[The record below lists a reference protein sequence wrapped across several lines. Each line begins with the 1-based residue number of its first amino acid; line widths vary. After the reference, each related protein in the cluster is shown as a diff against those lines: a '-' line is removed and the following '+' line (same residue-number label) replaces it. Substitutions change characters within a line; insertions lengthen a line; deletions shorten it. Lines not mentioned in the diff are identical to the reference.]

1 MKKEELLD
9 IARDCLLYVTDRDPL
24 VMHRGAGMYLW
35 DTTGK
40 RYLDFLGGW
49 AVNSLGHSPE
59 LIRRVLAEQAATLV
73 NASPSFLNE
82 PMLRFAKLLT
92 GMTCMDRVFFCST
105 GAEANESAIKL
116 ARKYGAVSR
125 GGAYEII
132 TTDHGFHGRTLA
144 TMAASGKAAW
154 AQLFEPKVPG
164 FIKVPFNDISAIR
177 SALTGKTCAA
187 MIEPTQ
193 GEGGVHPAGRNY
205 LSDLRSL
212 CADEGILLILDE
224 VQTGLGRT
232 GTMFAYEQ
240 YDIEPDILTLGK
252 GLGGGFPVA
261 AMLAKERL
269 NIFRKGEQGG
279 TYTGQPLAMAVG
291 EAVVSAIRDRA
302 LADNARNMGELILRE
317 LRTLSADFPLRDI
330 RGRGLLLA
338 FDLDRPVAEALRVAA
353 LARGLIIN
361 APGPETIRLVPALIV
376 EEAHVQEMIGLL
388 RAALAELYPQ
398 T

>member
-1 MKKEELLD
+1 
-9 IARDCLLYVTDRDPL
+9 
-24 VMHRGAGMYLW
+24 MYLW
-35 DTTGK
+35 DTTGR

-59 LIRRVLAEQAATLV
+59 LIARVLAEQASTLV
-73 NASPSFLNE
+73 NASPSFFNE
-82 PMLRFAKLLT
+82 PMLRFAKLLIEIS
-92 GMTCMDRVFFCST
+92 CMDRVFFCST

-125 GGAYEII
+125 NGAYEII

-164 FIKVPFNDISAIR
+164 FIKVPFNEISAIR
-177 SALTGKTCAA
+177 SALTGNTCAV
-187 MIEPTQ
+187 MLEPTQ
-193 GEGGVHPAGRNY
+193 GEGGVHPASRQY

-212 CADEGILLILDE
+212 CDDEGVLLILDE

-232 GTMFAYEQ
+232 GSMFAYEQ
-240 YDIEPDILTLGK
+240 YNIEPDILTLGK

-291 EAVVSAIRDRA
+291 EAVVSNIRDRA
-302 LADNARNMGELILRE
+302 LAENARRMGEHILRE
-317 LRTLSADFPLRDI
+317 LHALAADYPLQDI

-338 FDLDRPVAEALRVAA
+338 FDLDLPAAEALRIAA

-361 APGPETIRLVPALIV
+361 APGPATIRLVPPLIV
-376 EEAHVQEMIGLL
+376 EEVHVKEMTGIL

>member
-1 MKKEELLD
+1 MTQEELLD

-24 VMHRGAGMYLW
+24 VMQRGTGMYLW
-35 DTTGK
+35 DTTGR

-59 LIRRVLAEQAATLV
+59 LIARVLAEQASTLV
-73 NASPSFLNE
+73 NASPSFFNE
-82 PMLRFAKLLT
+82 PMLRFAKLLIEIS
-92 GMTCMDRVFFCST
+92 CMDRVFFCST

-125 GGAYEII
+125 NGAYEII

-164 FIKVPFNDISAIR
+164 FIKVPFNEISAIR
-177 SALTGKTCAA
+177 SALTGNTCAV
-187 MIEPTQ
+187 MLEPTQ
-193 GEGGVHPAGRNY
+193 GEGGVHPASRQY

-212 CADEGILLILDE
+212 CDDEGVLLILDE

-232 GTMFAYEQ
+232 GSMFAYEQ
-240 YDIEPDILTLGK
+240 YNIEPDILTLGK

-291 EAVVSAIRDRA
+291 EAVVSNIRDRA
-302 LADNARNMGELILRE
+302 LAENARRMGEHILRE
-317 LRTLSADFPLRDI
+317 LHALAADYPLQDI

-338 FDLDRPVAEALRVAA
+338 FDLDLPAAEALRIAA

-361 APGPETIRLVPALIV
+361 APGPATIRLVPPLIV
-376 EEAHVQEMIGLL
+376 EEVHVKEMTGIL